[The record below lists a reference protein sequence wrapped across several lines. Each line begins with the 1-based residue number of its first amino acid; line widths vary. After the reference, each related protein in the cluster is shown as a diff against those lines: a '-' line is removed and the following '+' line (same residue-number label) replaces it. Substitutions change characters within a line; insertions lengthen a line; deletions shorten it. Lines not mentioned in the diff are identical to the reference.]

1 LTDPSAI
8 TAFSHVGVV
17 VRDLDR
23 SIAFYLDALGF
34 AVAEAWPVG
43 PEFGALM
50 ELDGVDVQSQF
61 LRRGDLAVELL
72 HYRSPGVEGDGERR
86 HVNRLG
92 INHLCFRVADVD
104 AAAAAVA
111 AHGGTVHEHT
121 RTTFGDGDGVMDF
134 VYCTDPDGTRIELMR
149 IPA

>member
-1 LTDPSAI
+1 MTDSSI
-8 TAFSHVGVV
+8 TGFSHVGVV

-23 SIAFYLDALGF
+23 SIAFYRDALDF

-43 PEFGALM
+43 REFGALM
-50 ELDGVDVQSQF
+50 ELDDVDVQSQF
-61 LRRGDLAVELL
+61 LRRGDLAIELL
-72 HYRSPGVEGDGERR
+72 HYRSPAVEGDGQRR
-86 HVNRLG
+86 QVNRLG

-104 AAAAAVA
+104 AVA
-111 AHGGTVHEHT
+111 ARVEAAGGVVLGHT
-121 RTTFGDGDGVMDF
+121 RTTFGDGDGIMDF